1 MVVLALDVGSSSV
14 RAGLAGSDLPSLVEP
29 ACAGS
34 EHGNLI
40 FPLKFNERRKDCI
53 PRNALSF
60 NGSAWQIDK
69 ESLEIVTDSALYQ
82 GSNKHRHTA
91 PIVFSLPV
99 GASEEISRS
108 FLEVLFE
115 YCEAPAVFGMHS
127 ASLSAFAF
135 GRTSALVADLGA
147 AAFSISRVEDGKV
160 TDYRLGGFAGDWLDA
175 AISKRADSEIPS
187 YYPRGSVEPLFWQRS
202 VQLVVQDLKHSV
214 CRVALTPLQPPPE
227 RMRAAKK
234 AVGALSYRLPDNT
247 EIDICKILS
256 TWKFNLF

>member
-1 MVVLALDVGSSSV
+1 MVVLALDIGSSSV
-14 RAGLAGSDLPSLVEP
+14 RAGVAGADLPSLVEP
-29 ACAGS
+29 ACAGL
-34 EHGNLI
+34 EHGNLS
-40 FPLKFNERRKDCI
+40 FPLKFNERRKDCV

-60 NGSAWQIDK
+60 SGGAWQIDK
-69 ESLEIVTDSALYQ
+69 DSLEIVTDSALFN
-82 GSNKHRHTA
+82 GNKHRHTS

-108 FLEVLFE
+108 FLEILFE
-115 YCEAPAVFGMHS
+115 YCEAPAVFAMRS

-147 AAFSISRVEDGKV
+147 AAFAISRVEDGQV
-160 TDYRLGGFAGDWLDA
+160 TDYRLGGFAGDWLDS
-175 AISKRADSEIPS
+175 AILKRSETEIPS

-202 VQLVVQDLKHSV
+202 VQLVIQDLKHSV

-234 AVGALSYRLPDNT
+234 AVGGLSYRLPDNT
-247 EIDICKILS
+247 EIDICK
-256 TWKFNLF
+256 NLNLEI

>member
-99 GASEEISRS
+99 GASEEISRCCLKK
-108 FLEVLFE
+108 F
-115 YCEAPAVFGMHS
+115 PDPT
-127 ASLSAFAF
+127 SLK
-135 GRTSALVADLGA
+135 G
-147 AAFSISRVEDGKV
+147 
-160 TDYRLGGFAGDWLDA
+160 
-175 AISKRADSEIPS
+175 
-187 YYPRGSVEPLFWQRS
+187 
-202 VQLVVQDLKHSV
+202 
-214 CRVALTPLQPPPE
+214 
-227 RMRAAKK
+227 
-234 AVGALSYRLPDNT
+234 
-247 EIDICKILS
+247 
-256 TWKFNLF
+256 